1 MSADVSELSS
11 GNLLAAYAGG
21 IFPMAESRGDARI
34 HWIDPPTRAL
44 IAPGGLHVSRSLAR
58 RMRRGGYR
66 VAIDTAFAEVVDA
79 CADRPTT
86 WISGRISRAYARL
99 HEEGHA
105 HSLEIWRDGDLRGGV
120 YGVSLGGA
128 FFGESMFS
136 RETDASKIALAHLS
150 DHLAACG
157 FVLFDVQFM
166 TPHLAS
172 LGAEEIS
179 RGRYHA
185 LLARALGVEAR
196 FSRSPSSAPCSAA
209 PTRRSAGGRGR

>member
-66 VAIDTAFAEVVDA
+66 VAIDTAFADVVDA

-172 LGAEEIS
+172 LGAEEVS

-209 PTRRSAGGRGR
+209 PTRRSAGDRGR

>member
-105 HSLEIWRDGDLRGGV
+105 HSLEIWRDGGLRGGV

-209 PTRRSAGGRGR
+209 PKRRSAGDRER

>member
-1 MSADVSELSS
+1 MSGDSSELST

-21 IFPMAESRGDARI
+21 IFPMADSRGDARI
-34 HWIDPPTRAL
+34 HWIDPPVRAL
-44 IAPGGLHVSRSLAR
+44 IPPGGLHVSRSLAR
-58 RMRRGGYR
+58 RMRKGGYR
-66 VAIDTAFAEVVDA
+66 VAIDAAFAQVVDA
-79 CADRPTT
+79 CADRPST
-86 WISGRISRAYARL
+86 WISGRIARAYAAL
-99 HEEGHA
+99 HAAGHA
-105 HSLEIWRDGDLRGGV
+105 HSLEIWRDGELRGGV

-157 FVLFDVQFM
+157 FTLFDVQFM

-172 LGAEEIS
+172 LGAVEVS

-185 LLARALGVEAR
+185 LLARALGVQAR
-196 FSRSPSSAPCSAA
+196 FSRSPSSARCSAA
-209 PTRRSAGGRGR
+209 PKRRSAGGRGR